1 MNDIEKRDIE
11 TYLRILISETFD
23 SQSDTNKFPGRQKG
37 AEASKT
43 PTQRSVPPEA
53 PQ

>member
-23 SQSDTNKFPGRQKG
+23 SQSDTNKSPGRQKG
-37 AEASKT
+37 GKASKT
-43 PTQRSVPPEA
+43 STRNSDPPEA
-53 PQ
+53 TQ